1 MMPLNIHLISNLVL
15 VWNFWGTCVI
25 QGTKFRPQ
33 FLVSDLETLQS
44 SHKTPVSLK
53 SHYGHVEELDEG
65 SGGTM

>member
-1 MMPLNIHLISNLVL
+1 MSYMNPGSYSIYFNGGQV
-15 VWNFWGTCVI
+15 G
-25 QGTKFRPQ
+25 QQ